1 MKKDSKYKKFKN
13 GVRRRTLF
21 LLVLALIGNVFAWF
35 IYSNKV
41 SNTINAGVKS
51 WKITFAKDGTNLES
65 EVVFNVYSL
74 YPGMPDFNEKVEIKN
89 SGEVAANINY
99 ELKSVKIF
107 DQTFTSDEYT
117 SSQLE
122 DILLNNY
129 PFKTSFIVDKPVV
142 DINDIS
148 NFRVKVE
155 WPYESGDDSLDT
167 YWGKNAYDF
176 KSNNPGSTQIEI
188 KVKIVASQ

>member
-21 LLVLALIGNVFAWF
+21 LLVLALIGNAFAWF

>member
-1 MKKDSKYKKFKN
+1 MKESKYKKFKS

-21 LLVLALIGNVFAWF
+21 LLVLALIGNAFAWF

-51 WKITFAKDGTNLES
+51 WKITFAKDGTDLES

-99 ELKSVKIF
+99 EIISVKIF
-107 DQTFTSDEYT
+107 DETFTKEEYT
-117 SSQLE
+117 TLE
-122 DILLNNY
+122 LEEILSNNY
-129 PFKTSFIVDKPVV
+129 PFKTTFTQDNPVV
-142 DINDIS
+142 QIGQTS
-148 NFRVKVE
+148 NFKVKVV
-155 WPYESGDDSLDT
+155 WPYESGDDDLDT
-167 YWGKNAYDF
+167 YWGRKAYDF
-176 KSNNPGSTQIEI
+176 KNSNPGVTQIEI
-188 KVKIVASQ
+188 KVKLVASQ

>member
-1 MKKDSKYKKFKN
+1 MKENKYKKFKS

-21 LLVLALIGNVFAWF
+21 LLVLALIGNAFAWF

-51 WKITFAKDGTNLES
+51 WKITFAKDGTDLES

-99 ELKSVKIF
+99 EIISVKIF
-107 DQTFTSDEYT
+107 DETFTKEDYT
-117 SSQLE
+117 TLE
-122 DILLNNY
+122 LEEILSNNY
-129 PFKTSFIVDKPVV
+129 PFKTTFIQDNPVV
-142 DINDIS
+142 QIGQTS
-148 NFRVKVE
+148 NFKVKVV
-155 WPYESGDDSLDT
+155 WPYESGDDEEDT
-167 YWGKNAYDF
+167 YWGRKAYDF
-176 KSNNPGSTQIEI
+176 KNSNPGVTQIEI
-188 KVKIVASQ
+188 KVKLVASQ

>member
-1 MKKDSKYKKFKN
+1 MKENKYKKFKN

-21 LLVLALIGNVFAWF
+21 LLVLALIGNAFAWF

-89 SGEVAANINY
+89 SGEVAATINY
-99 ELKSVKIF
+99 EI
-107 DQTFTSDEYT
+107 
-117 SSQLE
+117 
-122 DILLNNY
+122 I
-129 PFKTSFIVDKPVV
+129 
-142 DINDIS
+142 
-148 NFRVKVE
+148 
-155 WPYESGDDSLDT
+155 
-167 YWGKNAYDF
+167 
-176 KSNNPGSTQIEI
+176 
-188 KVKIVASQ
+188 

>member
-21 LLVLALIGNVFAWF
+21 LLVLALIGNAFAWF

-167 YWGKNAYDF
+167 YWGKKAYDF

-188 KVKIVASQ
+188 KVKIVASH

>member
-1 MKKDSKYKKFKN
+1 MKENKYKKFKS

-21 LLVLALIGNVFAWF
+21 LLVLALIGNAFAWF

-99 ELKSVKIF
+99 EIISVKIF
-107 DQTFTSDEYT
+107 DETFTKEDYT
-117 SSQLE
+117 TLE
-122 DILLNNY
+122 LEEILSNNY
-129 PFKTSFIVDKPVV
+129 PFKTTFSQDNPVV
-142 DINDIS
+142 QIGQTS
-148 NFRVKVE
+148 NFKVKVV

-167 YWGKNAYDF
+167 YWGRKAYDF
-176 KSNNPGSTQIEI
+176 KNSNPGVTQIEI
-188 KVKIVASQ
+188 KVKLVASQ

>member
-1 MKKDSKYKKFKN
+1 MKENKYKKFKN

-21 LLVLALIGNVFAWF
+21 LLVLALIGNAFAWF

-51 WKITFAKDGTNLES
+51 WKITFAKDGTDLES

-99 ELKSVKIF
+99 EIISVKIF
-107 DQTFTSDEYT
+107 DETFTKDEYT
-117 SSQLE
+117 TLE
-122 DILLNNY
+122 LEEILSNNY
-129 PFKTSFIVDKPVV
+129 PFKTTFSQDNPVV
-142 DINDIS
+142 QIGQTS
-148 NFRVKVE
+148 NFKVKVV
-155 WPYESGDDSLDT
+155 WPYESGDDNLDT
-167 YWGKNAYDF
+167 YWGRKAYDF
-176 KSNNPGSTQIEI
+176 KNSNPGVTQIEI
-188 KVKIVASQ
+188 KVKLVASQ

>member
-1 MKKDSKYKKFKN
+1 MKENKYKKFKN

-21 LLVLALIGNVFAWF
+21 LLVLALIGNAFAWF

-89 SGEVAANINY
+89 SGEVAATINY
-99 ELKSVKIF
+99 EIISVKIF
-107 DQTFTSDEYT
+107 DETFTKEDYT
-117 SSQLE
+117 TLE
-122 DILLNNY
+122 LEEILSNNY
-129 PFKTSFIVDKPVV
+129 PFKTTFSQDNPVV
-142 DINDIS
+142 QIGQTS
-148 NFRVKVE
+148 NFKVKVV

-167 YWGKNAYDF
+167 YWGRKAYDF
-176 KSNNPGSTQIEI
+176 KNSNPGVTQIEI
-188 KVKIVASQ
+188 KVKLVASQ

>member
-1 MKKDSKYKKFKN
+1 MKESKYKKFKN

-21 LLVLALIGNVFAWF
+21 LLVLALIGNAFAWF

-51 WKITFAKDGTNLES
+51 WKITFAKDGTDLES

-99 ELKSVKIF
+99 EIISVKIF
-107 DQTFTSDEYT
+107 DETFTKEDYT
-117 SSQLE
+117 TLE
-122 DILLNNY
+122 LEEILSNNY
-129 PFKTSFIVDKPVV
+129 PFKTTFIQDNPVV
-142 DINDIS
+142 QIGQTS
-148 NFRVKVE
+148 NFKVKVV
-155 WPYESGDDSLDT
+155 WPYESGDDEKDT
-167 YWGKNAYDF
+167 YWGRKAYDF
-176 KSNNPGSTQIEI
+176 KNSNSGVTQIEI
-188 KVKIVASQ
+188 KVKLVASQ